1 MTVAQLAL
9 DVSLGTAN
17 YTYLFLL
24 AVFLTADN
32 SARVNY
38 CYGRLNFGMFSRT
51 NRSAF
56 LTWPLLSIL
65 QMISRG
71 KNPANK
77 HVFHFSGCVILLLTI
92 CIQADFLFVHPLLDN
107 FTAHCLISTT
117 C

>member
-9 DVSLGTAN
+9 NVSLRTAN
-17 YTYLFLL
+17 YTYLIFL

-38 CYGRLNFGMFSRT
+38 CYGRLRFGAFSRT

-56 LTWPLLSIL
+56 PLLIIL

-77 HVFHFSGCVILLLTI
+77 HTFIF
-92 CIQADFLFVHPLLDN
+92 
-107 FTAHCLISTT
+107 
-117 C
+117 